1 MLQSLKNIFVFTQGL
16 TWLVFKRLSISLGVQ
31 FLWHIW
37 YPWHVSQQF
46 KLIRENI
53 TVGVIFYYSCRLEYN
68 MFGNTELLQM
78 FWEFNSAV
86 SERVSYASVFGALLH
101 DYLTF

>member
-1 MLQSLKNIFVFTQGL
+1 
-16 TWLVFKRLSISLGVQ
+16 
-31 FLWHIW
+31 
-37 YPWHVSQQF
+37 
-46 KLIRENI
+46 
-53 TVGVIFYYSCRLEYN
+53 